1 MTLHFLA
8 GAGLGLLA
16 FMFLPVLIA
25 ILRGRWLVAF
35 VALLIVLVSIVALVI
50 HLPFGVAVWLLALC
64 VSAFAGGPRVVI
76 VERRGP

>member
-16 FMFLPVLIA
+16 LMFLPVLIA
-25 ILRGRWLVAF
+25 VLRGRWLVAF
-35 VALLIVLVSIVALVI
+35 VAFLIVLVSIVALV
-50 HLPFGVAVWLLALC
+50 HPPFAVAVWLLALC